1 MGVGA
6 HVVVVALVIVAFV
19 VVIVGLGLTGLGLVV
34 VALFLGRVV
43 GAGVDL
49 NQLGGGGDVDDGLGG
64 VLLDGLVDRALE
76 AGQVDNCVRVGQR
89 VDHLGGE
96 FKVVGLGARRRQ
108 RGHGDV
114 LAADLFGQVLQRVEG
129 GHDGQGAVLGGAA
142 S

>member
-1 MGVGA
+1 MV
-6 HVVVVALVIVAFV
+6 VAFV

-43 GAGVDL
+43 GAGVGL

-96 FKVVGLGARRRQ
+96 LKVVGLGARRRQ
-108 RGHGDV
+108 RGDGDV

-129 GHDGQGAVLGGAA
+129 GHDGQGAVLGSAA